1 MWGDR
6 WVPLRVMNAS
16 LHTVTLRRNTKLADV
31 SHCLAVEDLPV
42 TQGLSRSHSDTCN
55 IVPPRVMSSP
65 DTKQLLKD
73 CGLGDID
80 VDACEVSEKWKAE
93 LAELLVRYQDVFS
106 KGKLDCG
113 EVKDF
118 VHRIHLADERPFR
131 LPYRRVPPAHYY
143 KLREVLS
150 EMEEKNIISKS
161 VSEYASPLVMVWKKN
176 GDLRI
181 CTDFRWLNAK
191 TVKDA
196 HPLPHQEDCLAALG
210 GNTYFSTMD
219 LTSGFYNIPLHEA
232 DRKYTAFTTPL
243 GLYEYNRLPQGLSNS
258 PASFM
263 RMMLSIFGDLNFS
276 TLLCYLDDLLLMA
289 PSEEEALKRLEVV
302 LSRLRANNLKL
313 SPKKCHFL
321 RQSVRFL
328 GHIINS
334 EGVSADQE
342 KVKVIT
348 DFTARDLMME
358 DGITPSQK
366 RIRSF
371 LGMVLYYQNFIPGCS
386 SIAKPLFALTAGQKR
401 KVRGDRG
408 CKRPGTFRELKPEDW
423 TPACEAAFE
432 GLKKALIDSVVLA
445 HPNFE
450 KPFLL
455 STDASLDG
463 LGAVLSQV
471 PDGEDRA
478 RPIAFASK
486 SLSRSQANYPAHRLE
501 FLALKWSVCDKFSH
515 WLKGHKFTVWT
526 DNNPLTYIMTKPK
539 LDACEQR
546 WISKLA
552 PYSFE
557 IKHVPGT
564 QNTVADALSRD
575 PFVKPM
581 SERLLSESYSALVE
595 QASKVEDEGVQEAF
609 RLSCQPQMIANLPA
623 CDPQSTVSMSKDD
636 VSCLLTSHESW
647 DAGSRQRAASIVDHV
662 EELIPSSQDTLPTW
676 SIEELRSHQLQD
688 TSIARALFYVERK
701 RRPTRRERFNE
712 TPESLKILK
721 HWEKLTLING
731 ILYRVSK
738 DPATKHKR
746 FQFVLPDS
754 LKKDALTGIHDL
766 AGHQGQPR
774 TLSLAQQRF
783 FWCNMEKDI
792 RNYVKSCQRCVFSK
806 TPEPSARAPL
816 ESIKTTAPLELVCI
830 DFWSAEDNNNESVD
844 VLVLTDHFTKLAH
857 AFPCQDQTAKKVAKK
872 LWDNFFC
879 VYGFP
884 ARIHSDQGANF
895 ESELIAELLELAGV
909 VKSRTSPY
917 HPMGNGGTERVPRL
931 PVDLMF
937 RNVLQDERVCD
948 YHTYVKSLSDVQY
961 STDISFNNESC
972 SIMW

>member
-1 MWGDR
+1 MC
-6 WVPLRVMNAS
+6 P
-16 LHTVTLRRNTKLADV
+16 TV
-31 SHCLAVEDLPV
+31 AVEDLPV
-42 TQGLSRSHSDTCN
+42 TQGLSQSHSDTCD

-80 VDACEVSEKWKAE
+80 VDACEVSEKWKAK
-93 LAELLVRYQDVFS
+93 LAELLVRYQGVFS

-131 LPYRRVPPAHYY
+131 LPYRRVPPAHYH

-243 GLYEYNRLPQGLSNS
+243 GLYEYNRLPPGLSNS

-313 SPKKCHFL
+313 SPKKCNFL

-342 KVKVIT
+342 KVRVIT

-386 SIAKPLFALTAGQKR
+386 SIAKPLFALTAGQKW

-432 GLKKALIDSVVLA
+432 GLKKALTDSVVLA

-486 SLSRSQANYPAHRLE
+486 SLSRSQANYPTHRLE

-515 WLKGHKFTVWT
+515 WLKVTNSRFGQTT
-526 DNNPLTYIMTKPK
+526 I
-539 LDACEQR
+539 
-546 WISKLA
+546 
-552 PYSFE
+552 
-557 IKHVPGT
+557 
-564 QNTVADALSRD
+564 LSH
-575 PFVKPM
+575 
-581 SERLLSESYSALVE
+581 
-595 QASKVEDEGVQEAF
+595 
-609 RLSCQPQMIANLPA
+609 
-623 CDPQSTVSMSKDD
+623 
-636 VSCLLTSHESW
+636 TS
-647 DAGSRQRAASIVDHV
+647 
-662 EELIPSSQDTLPTW
+662 
-676 SIEELRSHQLQD
+676 
-688 TSIARALFYVERK
+688 
-701 RRPTRRERFNE
+701 
-712 TPESLKILK
+712 
-721 HWEKLTLING
+721 
-731 ILYRVSK
+731 
-738 DPATKHKR
+738 
-746 FQFVLPDS
+746 
-754 LKKDALTGIHDL
+754 
-766 AGHQGQPR
+766 
-774 TLSLAQQRF
+774 
-783 FWCNMEKDI
+783 
-792 RNYVKSCQRCVFSK
+792 
-806 TPEPSARAPL
+806 
-816 ESIKTTAPLELVCI
+816 
-830 DFWSAEDNNNESVD
+830 
-844 VLVLTDHFTKLAH
+844 
-857 AFPCQDQTAKKVAKK
+857 
-872 LWDNFFC
+872 
-879 VYGFP
+879 
-884 ARIHSDQGANF
+884 
-895 ESELIAELLELAGV
+895 
-909 VKSRTSPY
+909 
-917 HPMGNGGTERVPRL
+917 
-931 PVDLMF
+931 
-937 RNVLQDERVCD
+937 
-948 YHTYVKSLSDVQY
+948 
-961 STDISFNNESC
+961 
-972 SIMW
+972 